1 MWSAAERFSVR
12 TCDQKDMTTTRID
25 KWLFHAR
32 FYRTRALAQAAAT
45 AGKVRLNGVRVEKP
59 AQPLKPGDVL
69 TLGRGG
75 EIVALKVLA
84 LADRRA
90 PAPEA
95 QRLYEIV
102 AD

>member
-1 MWSAAERFSVR
+1 MSAA
-12 TCDQKDMTTTRID
+12 RID

-32 FYRTRALAQAAAT
+32 FYRTRAMANAAASG
-45 AGKVRLNGVRVEKP
+45 GKVRLNGVRVEKP
-59 AQPLKPGDVL
+59 AQMLKPGDIL
-69 TLGRGG
+69 TLGRGS
-75 EIVALKVLA
+75 EIVALRALA
-84 LADRRA
+84 LAERRG

>member
-1 MWSAAERFSVR
+1 
-12 TCDQKDMTTTRID
+12 MTATRID

-32 FYRTRALAQAAAT
+32 FYRTRALAQAAAS

-59 AQPLKPGDVL
+59 GHSLKPGDVL

-75 EIVALKVLA
+75 EVLALRVLA
-84 LADRRA
+84 LADRRG
-90 PAPEA
+90 PAAEA

>member
-1 MWSAAERFSVR
+1 V
-12 TCDQKDMTTTRID
+12 TTTRID

-32 FYRTRALAQAAAT
+32 FYRTRALAQAAAG

-59 AQPLKPGDVL
+59 AQALKPGDIL

-75 EIVALKVLA
+75 DIVALRVLA
-84 LADRRA
+84 LADRRGS
-90 PAPEA
+90 A
-95 QRLYEIV
+95 QQAQLLYEIV